1 MPGTVAGVASERDIL
16 VLQASDD
23 GTRLVEVLDE
33 CGVSGKQLHVAAL
46 GSAAGAPADAA
57 TVVVSRENLHNEDR
71 LRRDLSAAFSTGA
84 RIVDGLGALSIV
96 GAGINATYASVRRG
110 SVCLRKHGIASYG
123 LSTSSFRTTWL
134 VQRAD
139 LDAAVRHL
147 HAAFIEQN
155 TPPVP

>member
-1 MPGTVAGVASERDIL
+1 
-16 VLQASDD
+16 
-23 GTRLVEVLDE
+23 VLDE

-46 GSAAGAPADAA
+46 GSGAGAPADAA

-110 SVCLRKHGIASYG
+110 SVCLRKQGIVSYG

-134 VQRAD
+134 VRRAD